1 MWSSLVSSSSRM
13 VWFQQGVLEV
23 GSNATMMRKLPDKA
37 FVSLFSMF
45 SEIMGFSFREAVL
58 ILPYDI
64 KGVVFINGASPGS
77 VIVVVDDP
85 YCTVGEERMMSSLAT
100 VWNVTVSFSG
110 SDHFTK

>member
-1 MWSSLVSSSSRM
+1 M

-64 KGVVFINGASPGS
+64 KEL
-77 VIVVVDDP
+77 
-85 YCTVGEERMMSSLAT
+85 YL
-100 VWNVTVSFSG
+100 
-110 SDHFTK
+110 